1 MIMTK
6 YTIIQAIRG
15 TRKCHGGLS
24 HKDNTWDK
32 NKMAGDSKFNKS
44 FQDQNKTQKT
54 ERQQE
59 VERSA
64 NSFFENQRRSYKKR
78 VRRNLKK

>member
-1 MIMTK
+1 
-6 YTIIQAIRG
+6 
-15 TRKCHGGLS
+15 
-24 HKDNTWDK
+24 
-32 NKMAGDSKFNKS
+32 MAGDSKFNKS

-64 NSFFENQRRSYKKR
+64 NSFFENQRRGYKKR